1 MGNTKLFNLS
11 VGQYQM
17 LNAIDEELSI
27 IEQNIYAVSIINDIT
42 YEEASKIQLKNFNLI
57 VDDLSK
63 LNVRML
69 ERLKIDNSILLK
81 GVKYHLEH
89 KPEKLTS
96 GQLLDVINIRSKHQG
111 EGVQV
116 MDLLLAAMAVPKGM
130 KYGDDNL
137 TIGERATL
145 IRDAKLSEVWNI
157 FVFFWNLWNA
167 YLDDTEA
174 SLMRW
179 MDKSAKMVKEILDSD
194 GDSTEY

>member
-42 YEEASKIQLKNFNLI
+42 YEEASRIQLKNFNLI

-137 TIGERATL
+137 TIGERAAL